1 MFQKY
6 ILDFEPNYF
15 EELSNSI
22 QFESIIEGRLGA
34 NIADLQNDVIP
45 IVRTTTSYNIPTQPF
60 NNLHIGI
67 IEKIKSIS
75 QIPNLVLNNGMVEIY
90 GWEYS
95 KMNFHTDQSLD
106 LEPNSYICIVSFYK
120 NPLNSQ
126 KRKLVIQNKITSYV
140 EQIELEHN
148 SVVIFSTDANKM
160 YKHKIILENPNI
172 DSNKWLGIT
181 LRQSKSFI
189 KFINDIPYFTSD
201 LSRLRI
207 GNSDEKKLFCKLKG
221 IENKEINFDY
231 PHIDFTVS
239 AGDVIKFN

>member
-22 QFESIIEGRLGA
+22 QFENITEGKLGA
-34 NIADLQNDVIP
+34 NIADFQNETIP
-45 IVRTTTSYNIPTQPF
+45 IVRTTTSYNIPTQSF
-60 NNLHIGI
+60 NTLHMEI

-75 QIPNLVLNNGMVEIY
+75 QIPNLAFNNGMVEIY
-90 GWEYS
+90 SSTYS
-95 KMNFHTDQSLD
+95 KMKFHTDQSLD

-120 NPLNSQ
+120 NPSNSQ
-126 KRKLVIQNKITSYV
+126 KRKLIIQNKITSDI
-140 EQIELEHN
+140 EQIELDHN
-148 SVVIFSTDANKM
+148 SVVIFSTDANKTHI
-160 YKHKIILENPNI
+160 HKIILENPNI

-189 KFINDIPYFTSD
+189 KFMNNIPHFASD

-207 GNSDEKKLFCKLKG
+207 CNSDEKKLFCKLKG
-221 IENKEINFDY
+221 IENKEINFNY

-239 AGDVIKFN
+239 PGDLIKLN